1 MHSQHF
7 TEEESE
13 HSRDLDRTFLTEE
26 TEQAEGQ
33 IRLDRV
39 LRALSSNMEYFQG
52 LNYITAAFL
61 ARYPEDFSYWCV
73 RYLMRRVE
81 YFPTK
86 LTLLRSHLEN
96 LESIVERQLPTITK
110 HLRDN
115 DVELEYFAMRWLL
128 TLYSYDTEVDLMLK
142 LWRLTCLTDTGMILS
157 FTLVLLRSIEH
168 NILERE
174 EESLNDLLKFHLK
187 ELADRLDRQ
196 QLLRETV
203 QLYLEQFLEAPSQLE
218 SINFEME
225 EEIWHHSTVA
235 SPVADPSC

>member
-1 MHSQHF
+1 M
-7 TEEESE
+7 
-13 HSRDLDRTFLTEE
+13 
-26 TEQAEGQ
+26 
-33 IRLDRV
+33 
-39 LRALSSNMEYFQG
+39 
-52 LNYITAAFL
+52 
-61 ARYPEDFSYWCV
+61 
-73 RYLMRRVE
+73 
-81 YFPTK
+81 
-86 LTLLRSHLEN
+86 
-96 LESIVERQLPTITK
+96 ERQLPTITK